1 MTLKIMGYLCIAF
14 ESFCL
19 IDVDISRFIGW
30 HILDRVKIIT
40 YHKNSAS
47 QILSVPDLCP
57 IRLPPK
63 HFHCLSTNGPVQ
75 FFALLQ
81 DITSFVLACNI
92 FRTALMAAMIHFRIV
107 TYSVCLKE
115 MIDWIKPKANA
126 GLRHELKQCI

>member
-19 IDVDISRFIGW
+19 IDVDILRFIGW
-30 HILDRVKIIT
+30 YILDRVKIMT
-40 YHKNSAS
+40 YHKYSAR

-107 TYSVCLKE
+107 IYPVCLKE
-115 MIDWIKPKANA
+115 VIDWIKPKANA

>member
-1 MTLKIMGYLCIAF
+1 MGYLCIAF

-19 IDVDISRFIGW
+19 IDADISRFIGW
-30 HILDRVKIIT
+30 HILDRVKTIT
-40 YHKNSAS
+40 YHKYSAS

-107 TYSVCLKE
+107 TYPVCLKE
-115 MIDWIKPKANA
+115 VIDSIKPKANT
-126 GLRHELKQCI
+126 GLRHGQKQCI